1 MVEIQVVGAAIRE
14 GTKVLA
20 AQRSA
25 KMNMPLKWEFAG
37 GKVEENE
44 THQQA
49 LKREVYEELG
59 LIVEVLDFLA
69 VGYSEING
77 KTIALYV
84 YDSKIKGGEINM
96 NEHSQI
102 KWVEIRELEKLDWA
116 EADIPAC
123 KKLIELYGE

>member
-1 MVEIQVVGAAIRE
+1 MAEIQVVGAAIRE

-44 THQQA
+44 THQKA

-59 LIVEVLDFLA
+59 LIIEVLDFLA

-102 KWVEIRELEKLDWA
+102 KWVEIRELDKLDWA

>member
-1 MVEIQVVGAAIRE
+1 MAEIQVVGAAIRE

-44 THQQA
+44 THQKA

-59 LIVEVLDFLA
+59 LIIEVLDFLA

-84 YDSKIKGGEINM
+84 YDSKINGGEINM

-102 KWVEIRELEKLDWA
+102 KWVEIRELDKLDWA